1 MTNFELDDL
10 KLQDELRTL
19 FELDTQKYLQLYVQT
34 VGQLNAVNWREDIQQ
49 LYRCVHTIKG
59 GSVTVGFQAVLQV
72 STVLEDVLS
81 DLRYLEVAPPLA
93 DGELSKS
100 LIEAGELLIG
110 TVQMD
115 SPQMG
120 DSQKEEGNSSDAAVQ
135 YIQSLRDRI
144 QAEYLPEWNEM
155 RQVQQEFADQ
165 GFDLVILDLEMA
177 IEDLPLTGEVPL
189 ETCEIAQQT
198 IAQLEEI
205 GTEISL
211 AMAWHDFLQKGREL
225 CDRLDCE
232 LWRTEWMPFLQKV
245 KESARQGGVFAI
257 EEQLIVP
264 SLSNIESLPIRNEV
278 QPLTNPPVFSTSDIQ
293 IPVPLERLERSS
305 QYLVETLMA
314 TRATQGFYQSVY
326 ANLLPLVSLAQNS
339 VQYITQLREVQDDYA
354 LLDSSKEQDGL
365 KVERYRQGY
374 TAINRLLE
382 ISLRLIELGSETGE
396 SARRTADS
404 IQVLDRSLRNLQQTI
419 EQSRLVP
426 FESLAFRSRGILRD
440 LMTRVG
446 KAVQLTI
453 IGEQLEL
460 DAGTLRSLEPVL
472 LHLLRNSYDHGIE
485 DAVERENS
493 NKPVQGKIELALK
506 RRGSMFELSIRD
518 DGKGIDPDRISQ
530 IAKSKGLS
538 LTDTSTTERLL
549 NVLCQSGFTSA
560 KEVSDISGRG
570 VGMDVVASQ
579 VTLMKGK
586 LSLVSQ
592 VGKGSTFTI
601 QIPVPHLFV
610 RCMLLQVGD
619 RTLAIP
625 TSEIY
630 TTMLVESLLWQKTE
644 RTDYTIEVREE
655 NGIVPAIDLY
665 QYWQGQTETRTL
677 LPSAIAVRIKQSG
690 GQSGGESE
698 GDRVVWLIADTLIG
712 QSDLLVNPIP
722 APLIAPIG
730 LIGMSLMPDGKLI
743 PVIDA
748 LSFVEAFFSSQ
759 SDLITNSSQSNTAFL
774 DASSDRQILV
784 VDDAALMRRR
794 IESSLSPQGYDI
806 TTCEDGMEAWQWLQR
821 NKEPA
826 LLITDIEMP
835 RMDGFTLI
843 DRCRQAGY
851 QMPILVIS
859 SRLAEEWSRE
869 TSRLGAN
876 DYLTKGFSTSELV
889 NKVSSLIELKS
900 LA

>member
-1 MTNFELDDL
+1 MANFEFDDL
-10 KLQDELRTL
+10 QLQDELRTL

-34 VGQLNAVNWREDIQQ
+34 VGQLSATSWREDIQQ

-72 STVLEDVLS
+72 STVLEDLLS
-81 DLRYLEVAPPLA
+81 DLRYLEVAPPLS

-110 TVQMD
+110 SVQM
-115 SPQMG
+115 G
-120 DSQKEEGNSSDAAVQ
+120 ERSDPESAVR

-177 IEDLPLTGEVPL
+177 IEELPLTGIVPIDA
-189 ETCEIAQQT
+189 CEIAQQT
-198 IAQLEEI
+198 IAQLQEI
-205 GTEISL
+205 GAEISL
-211 AMAWHDFLQKGREL
+211 AETWQDFLKKGLEF
-225 CDRLDCE
+225 CDRPDCE
-232 LWRTEWMPFLQKV
+232 LWHAEWMPFLQKV
-245 KESARQGGVFAI
+245 KESARQGGSLAI
-257 EEQLIVP
+257 EKELASSSITE
-264 SLSNIESLPIRNEV
+264 SLSIGNEV
-278 QPLTNPPVFSTSDIQ
+278 SSTSSVASPVYDIQ
-293 IPVPLERLERSS
+293 IPVPLDRLERSS

-354 LLDSSKEQDGL
+354 LLDSSGEQDGL
-365 KVERYRQGY
+365 KIERYRQGY

-419 EQSRLVP
+419 EESRLVP
-426 FESLAFRSRGILRD
+426 FESLAFRARGILRD

-472 LHLLRNSYDHGIE
+472 LHLLRNSYDHGLE
-485 DAVERENS
+485 DASEREKLG
-493 NKPVQGKIELALK
+493 KPIQGKIELALK
-506 RRGSMFELSIRD
+506 RRGSMFDLSIRD
-518 DGKGIDPDRISQ
+518 DGKGIDPDHISQ

-549 NVLCQSGFTSA
+549 SVLCQSGFTSA
-560 KEVSDISGRG
+560 KAVSDISGRG

-579 VTLMKGK
+579 VALMKGK
-586 LSLVSQ
+586 LNLASQ
-592 VGKGSTFTI
+592 VGKGTTFTI

-610 RCMLLQVGD
+610 RCMLLQAGD
-619 RTLAIP
+619 RTFAIP

-630 TTMLVESLLWQKTE
+630 TTSLVESLLWQMTK
-644 RTDYTIEVREE
+644 RADYTIEVREE
-655 NGIVPAIDLY
+655 KSLVPAINLT
-665 QYWQGQTETRTL
+665 QYWQGQTETKPL
-677 LPSAIAVRIKQSG
+677 LPSAIAIRTKQTE
-690 GQSGGESE
+690 GES
-698 GDRVVWLIADTLIG
+698 GVWLIADTLIG

-722 APLIAPIG
+722 SPLIAPIG

-748 LSFVEAFFSSQ
+748 LSFVEALFSSQ
-759 SDLITNSSQSNTAFL
+759 TDLITTSSRSSASFL
-774 DASSDRQILV
+774 DSSSDRQILV

-794 IESSLSPQGYDI
+794 IESSLSPQGYEI
-806 TTCEDGMEAWQWLQR
+806 TTCEDGMEAWLWLQR
-821 NKEPA
+821 HNPPA

-843 DRCRQAGY
+843 DRCRQAGFN
-851 QMPILVIS
+851 MPILVIS

-869 TSRLGAN
+869 TSRLGAT
-876 DYLTKGFSTSELV
+876 DYLTKGFSTLELV
-889 NKVSSLIELKS
+889 NKVSSLITIK
-900 LA
+900 

>member
-1 MTNFELDDL
+1 MANSEFDDL
-10 KLQDELRTL
+10 QLQEELRTL
-19 FELDTQKYLQLYVQT
+19 FDLDTQKYLQLYVQT
-34 VGQLNAVNWREDIQQ
+34 VGQLNAANWREDIQQ

-72 STVLEDVLS
+72 SSVLEDLLS
-81 DLRYLEVAPPLA
+81 DLRYLETAPPLA

-110 TVQMD
+110 SVQM
-115 SPQMG
+115 G
-120 DSQKEEGNSSDAAVQ
+120 ESSDPDAAVK
-135 YIQSLRDRI
+135 YIQKLRDRI
-144 QAEYLPEWNEM
+144 QVEYLPEWNEM

-177 IEDLPLTGEVPL
+177 IEDLPLTGVVPT
-189 ETCEIAQQT
+189 EACEIAQQT
-198 IAQLEEI
+198 IAQLQEI
-205 GTEISL
+205 GAEINLTE
-211 AMAWHDFLQKGREL
+211 AWQEFLQKGIEF

-232 LWRTEWMPFLQKV
+232 IWHAEWMPFLQKV
-245 KESARQGGVFAI
+245 KESARQGGVFAV
-257 EEQLIVP
+257 EQEPIVP
-264 SLSNIESLPIRNEV
+264 FSTIESLSKASTQSQS
-278 QPLTNPPVFSTSDIQ
+278 QPTISSPSIITSDVQ

-339 VQYITQLREVQDDYA
+339 VQYITQLREIQDDYA
-354 LLDSSKEQDGL
+354 LLDVASEQDGL

-419 EQSRLVP
+419 EESRLVP

-453 IGEQLEL
+453 IGEKLEL

-485 DAVERENS
+485 DADDREKS
-493 NKPVQGKIELALK
+493 GKPIQGKIELALK
-506 RRGSMFELSIRD
+506 RRGSMFDLSIRD
-518 DGKGIDPDRISQ
+518 DGKGVDPDRISQ
-530 IAKSKGLS
+530 IAKSKGLP

-549 NVLCQSGFTSA
+549 SVLCQSGFTSA
-560 KEVSDISGRG
+560 KAVSDISGRG

-579 VTLMKGK
+579 VALMNGK
-586 LSLVSQ
+586 LSLLSQ
-592 VGKGSTFTI
+592 IGKGTTFTI

-610 RCMLLQVGD
+610 RCMLLQAGD
-619 RTLAIP
+619 RTFAIP

-630 TTMLVESLLWQKTE
+630 TTMLVESLLWQMTD

-655 NGIVPAIDLY
+655 NRTVPAINLY
-665 QYWQGQTETRTL
+665 QYWQGQTETKSL
-677 LPSAIAVRIKQSG
+677 LPTAIAVRTKQL
-690 GQSGGESE
+690 E
-698 GDRVVWLIADTLIG
+698 GDRGVWLIADTLIG

-759 SDLITNSSQSNTAFL
+759 PELITTSSQSNTSFL
-774 DASSDRQILV
+774 DSTSDRQILV

-794 IESSLSPQGYDI
+794 IESSLSPQGYEI

-821 NKEPA
+821 HNQPA

-843 DRCRQAGY
+843 DRCRQAGFE
-851 QMPILVIS
+851 MPILVIS

-869 TSRLGAN
+869 TSRLGAT

-889 NKVSSLIELKS
+889 NKVSSLIAIK
-900 LA
+900 

>member
-1 MTNFELDDL
+1 MANSEFDDL
-10 KLQDELRTL
+10 QLQEELRTL

-34 VGQLNAVNWREDIQQ
+34 VNQLNAANWREDIQQ

-59 GSVTVGFQAVLQV
+59 GSVTVGFQEVLQV
-72 STVLEDVLS
+72 STVLEDLLS

-110 TVQMD
+110 SVQTGERSDPD
-115 SPQMG
+115 S
-120 DSQKEEGNSSDAAVQ
+120 AVR

-144 QAEYLPEWNEM
+144 QSEYLPEWNEM

-177 IEDLPLTGEVPL
+177 IEDLPPTGIVSDDV
-189 ETCEIAQQT
+189 CEIAQQT
-198 IAQLEEI
+198 IAQLQEI
-205 GTEISL
+205 GGEINL
-211 AMAWHDFLQKGREL
+211 AATWHEFLQKGLEL
-225 CDRLDCE
+225 CEQLDCE
-232 LWRTEWMPFLQKV
+232 LWHREWMPFLQKV
-245 KESARQGGVFAI
+245 KESARQGGIFAL
-257 EEQLIVP
+257 EQEPVL
-264 SLSNIESLPIRNEV
+264 SSNIELLPTVGNEI
-278 QPLTNPPVFSTSDIQ
+278 QALSNPSIAPVADIQ
-293 IPVPLERLERSS
+293 IPVPLDRLERSS

-326 ANLLPLVSLAQNS
+326 SNLLPLVSLAQNS

-354 LLDSSKEQDGL
+354 LLDSSGEQDGL

-419 EQSRLVP
+419 EESRLVP
-426 FESLAFRSRGILRD
+426 FETLAFRSRGILRD
-440 LMTRVG
+440 LIARIG
-446 KAVQLTI
+446 KPVQLMI

-485 DAVERENS
+485 EASEREKS
-493 NKPVQGKIELALK
+493 GKPVQGRIELSLK
-506 RRGSMFELSIRD
+506 RRGSVFELNVRD
-518 DGKGIDPDRISQ
+518 DGKGVDPERISQ
-530 IAKSKGLS
+530 IAKSKGLP
-538 LTDTSTTERLL
+538 LTDTSTSELLL

-560 KEVSDISGRG
+560 KAVSDISGRG

-579 VTLMKGK
+579 VALMNGK
-586 LSLVSQ
+586 LSLISQ

-610 RCMLLQVGD
+610 RCMLLQAGD
-619 RTLAIP
+619 RTFAIP

-630 TTMLVESLLWQKTE
+630 TTMLVESLLWQTTD
-644 RTDYTIEVREE
+644 RLDYTIEVREE
-655 NGIVPAIDLY
+655 HGTVPAINLS
-665 QYWQGQTETRTL
+665 QYWQGQSETKSL
-677 LPSAIAVRIKQSG
+677 LPTAIAIRTKQQENDYG
-690 GQSGGESE
+690 
-698 GDRVVWLIADTLIG
+698 VWLIADTLVG

-722 APLIAPIG
+722 SPLIAPIG

-748 LSFVEAFFSSQ
+748 LSFVETFFTSKSDFITISSGASTSFLDSS
-759 SDLITNSSQSNTAFL
+759 SDL
-774 DASSDRQILV
+774 QILV

-794 IESSLSPQGYDI
+794 IESSLSPQGYEI
-806 TTCEDGMEAWQWLQR
+806 TTCDDGMEAWQWLQR
-821 NKEPA
+821 HNQPA

-843 DRCRQAGY
+843 DRCRQAGFD
-851 QMPILVIS
+851 MPILVIS

-869 TSRLGAN
+869 TGRLGAT
-876 DYLTKGFSTSELV
+876 DYLTKGFSTAELV
-889 NKVSSLIELKS
+889 EKVGSLIKV
-900 LA
+900 

>member
-1 MTNFELDDL
+1 MAILEFDDL
-10 KLQDELRTL
+10 QLQEELRTL

-34 VGQLNAVNWREDIQQ
+34 VNQLNATNWREDIQQ

-59 GSVTVGFQAVLQV
+59 GAVTVGFQAVLQV
-72 STVLEDVLS
+72 ATVLEDLLS

-93 DGELSKS
+93 DGELSS
-100 LIEAGELLIG
+100 ALIAAGELLIAS
-110 TVQMD
+110 VQMGERSKPD
-115 SPQMG
+115 M
-120 DSQKEEGNSSDAAVQ
+120 AVQ
-135 YIQSLRDRI
+135 YIQNLRDRI
-144 QAEYLPEWNEM
+144 QAKYLPEWNEM

-165 GFDLVILDLEMA
+165 GFDLVTLDLEMA
-177 IEDLPLTGEVPL
+177 IEDLPLTGTVSAEA
-189 ETCEIAQQT
+189 CEIARQT
-198 IAQLEEI
+198 IAQLQEI
-205 GTEISL
+205 GAEINL
-211 AMAWHDFLQKGREL
+211 ALTWQDFLKEGLGL

-232 LWRTEWMPFLQKV
+232 LWRTEWMPFLKKV
-245 KESARQGGVFAI
+245 KESARQGGVLAI
-257 EEQLIVP
+257 EQEQI
-264 SLSNIESLPIRNEV
+264 IESFPTNEV
-278 QPLTNPPVFSTSDIQ
+278 AALTNSPTLTIADIQ
-293 IPVPLERLERSS
+293 IPVPLDRLERSS

-354 LLDSSKEQDGL
+354 LLEASGEQDGL

-419 EQSRLVP
+419 EESRLVP
-426 FESLAFRSRGILRD
+426 FESLAFRARGILRD

-446 KAVQLTI
+446 KDAQLMI
-453 IGEQLEL
+453 IGEKLEL
-460 DAGTLRSLEPVL
+460 DAGTLRNLEPVL
-472 LHLLRNSYDHGIE
+472 LHLLRNSYDHGLE
-485 DAVERENS
+485 DSADRQKLG
-493 NKPVQGKIELALK
+493 KPTQGKIELALK
-506 RRGSMFELSIRD
+506 RRGSMFDLSIHD
-518 DGKGIDPDRISQ
+518 DGRGLDPDYISQ

-538 LTDTSTTERLL
+538 LTDTSTSDRLL
-549 NVLCQSGFTSA
+549 SVLCQSGFTSA
-560 KEVSDISGRG
+560 KSVSDISGRG

-579 VTLMKGK
+579 VAIMNGK
-586 LSLVSQ
+586 LSLISEIN
-592 VGKGSTFTI
+592 KGTTFTI

-619 RTLAIP
+619 RTFAVP

-630 TTMLVESLLWQKTE
+630 TTMLVESLLWQKTD
-644 RTDYTIEVREE
+644 RSDYTIEVREE
-655 NGIVPAIDLY
+655 NGVVPAIDLY
-665 QYWQGQTETRTL
+665 QYWQGQTETRSL
-677 LPSAIAVRIKQSG
+677 LPTAIAIRTKQLT
-690 GQSGGESE
+690 GQSTGQLI
-698 GDRVVWLIADTLIG
+698 GDRGVWLIADTLIG

-722 APLIAPIG
+722 APLVAPIG
-730 LIGMSLMPDGKLI
+730 LIGTSLMPDGKLI

-748 LSFVEAFFSSQ
+748 LSFVKSLCLPQ
-759 SDLITNSSQSNTAFL
+759 PHLVTTSSQSNSAFL
-774 DASSDRQILV
+774 DSSSDRQILV

-794 IESSLSPQGYDI
+794 IESSLSPQGYEI
-806 TTCEDGMEAWQWLQR
+806 TTCEDGMDAWQWLQSH
-821 NKEPA
+821 KQPA

-851 QMPILVIS
+851 TLPILVIS

-869 TSRLGAN
+869 TSRLGAT

-889 NKVSSLIELKS
+889 NKVSSLITLK
-900 LA
+900 

>member
-1 MTNFELDDL
+1 LIANIEIMPNPEFDDL
-10 KLQDELRTL
+10 QLQEELRNL
-19 FELDTQKYLQLYVQT
+19 FELDTQKYLQLYVDT
-34 VGQLNAVNWREDIQQ
+34 VHQLNAANWREDIQQ

-72 STVLEDVLS
+72 STILEDLLS
-81 DLRYLEVAPPLA
+81 DLRYLDVAPPLV
-93 DGELSKS
+93 DGELAKA

-110 TVQMD
+110 SVQMGE
-115 SPQMG
+115 Q
-120 DSQKEEGNSSDAAVQ
+120 SDTDASVK
-135 YIQSLRDRI
+135 YIQILRDRI
-144 QAEYLPEWNEM
+144 QSEYLPEWNEM

-165 GFDLVILDLEMA
+165 GFDLVILELEMA
-177 IEDLPLTGEVPL
+177 IEDLPLTGEVPT
-189 ETCEIAQQT
+189 EAAEIAKQT
-198 IAQLEEI
+198 VAQLQEI
-205 GTEISL
+205 GTEINL
-211 AMAWHDFLQKGREL
+211 AKTWHDFLQKGIAL

-232 LWRTEWMPFLQKV
+232 LWHTEWMPFLQKV
-245 KESARQGGVFAI
+245 KESARQGGIFEI
-257 EEQLIVP
+257 EQESIII
-264 SLSNIESLPIRNEV
+264 SSNIESGLIAGNDVASLISSQVSP
-278 QPLTNPPVFSTSDIQ
+278 TADIQ
-293 IPVPLERLERSS
+293 IPVPLDRLERSS

-354 LLDSSKEQDGL
+354 LLDASGEQDGL
-365 KVERYRQGY
+365 KIERYRQGY

-396 SARRTADS
+396 SARRTSDS

-419 EQSRLVP
+419 EESRLVP
-426 FESLAFRSRGILRD
+426 FATLAFRSRGILRD

-446 KAVQLTI
+446 KIVQFTI

-460 DAGTLRSLEPVL
+460 DAGTLRSLEPVV

-485 DAVERENS
+485 DSSNREKS
-493 NKPVQGKIELALK
+493 GKPLQGKIELSLK
-506 RRGSMFELSIRD
+506 RRGSMFELIIRD

-530 IAKSKGLS
+530 IAKSKGLP
-538 LTDTSTTERLL
+538 LTDTSTSERLL
-549 NVLCQSGFTSA
+549 NVICQSGFTSSTV
-560 KEVSDISGRG
+560 VSDISGRG

-579 VTLMKGK
+579 VALMNSK

-592 VGKGSTFTI
+592 IGKGTAFTI

-610 RCMLLQVGD
+610 RCMLLQAGE
-619 RTLAIP
+619 RTFAVP

-630 TTMLVESLLWQKTE
+630 TTTLVEGLLWQKTD
-644 RTDYTIEVREE
+644 RADYTIEVQEE
-655 NGIVPAIDLY
+655 SGKVPAIDLY
-665 QYWQGQTETRTL
+665 QYWQGQTETRMI
-677 LPSAIAVRIKQSG
+677 LPSAIAVRTKQSG
-690 GQSGGESE
+690 S
-698 GDRVVWLIADTLIG
+698 DRGIWLIADTLIG

-722 APLIAPIG
+722 APLVAPIG

-748 LSFVEAFFSSQ
+748 LSFVEVFFSSDAERLTI
-759 SDLITNSSQSNTAFL
+759 SSSQSNASFL
-774 DASSDRQILV
+774 ELSSDRQILV

-794 IESSLSPQGYDI
+794 IESSLSPQGYEI
-806 TTCEDGMEAWQWLQR
+806 TTCDDGMDAWQWLLRHGQ
-821 NKEPA
+821 PA

-843 DRCRQAGY
+843 DRCRQAGLD
-851 QMPILVIS
+851 MPILVIS

-869 TSRLGAN
+869 TSRLGAT

-889 NKVSSLIELKS
+889 NKVSSLLELRT

>member
-1 MTNFELDDL
+1 MANFEFDDL
-10 KLQDELRTL
+10 QLQDELRTL

-34 VGQLNAVNWREDIQQ
+34 VGQLSATSWREDIQQ

-72 STVLEDVLS
+72 STVLEDLLS
-81 DLRYLEVAPPLA
+81 DLRYLEVAPPLS

-110 TVQMD
+110 SVQM
-115 SPQMG
+115 G
-120 DSQKEEGNSSDAAVQ
+120 ERSDPESAVR

-165 GFDLVILDLEMA
+165 GFDLVILDLEMT
-177 IEDLPLTGEVPL
+177 IEELPLTGIVP
-189 ETCEIAQQT
+189 TDACEIAQQT
-198 IAQLEEI
+198 IAQLQEI
-205 GTEISL
+205 GAEISL
-211 AMAWHDFLQKGREL
+211 AETWQDFLKKGLEF
-225 CDRLDCE
+225 CDRPDCE
-232 LWRTEWMPFLQKV
+232 VWHAEWMPFLQKV
-245 KESARQGGVFAI
+245 KESARQGGSLAI
-257 EEQLIVP
+257 EKEPVP
-264 SLSNIESLPIRNEV
+264 SSITESLSIGNEV
-278 QPLTNPPVFSTSDIQ
+278 SSTSSLASPVYDIQ
-293 IPVPLERLERSS
+293 IPVPLDRLERSS

-354 LLDSSKEQDGL
+354 LLDSSGEQDGL

-419 EQSRLVP
+419 EESRLVP
-426 FESLAFRSRGILRD
+426 FESLAFRARGILRD

-472 LHLLRNSYDHGIE
+472 LHLLRNSYDHGLE
-485 DAVERENS
+485 DASEREKLG
-493 NKPVQGKIELALK
+493 KPIQGKIELALK
-506 RRGSMFELSIRD
+506 RRGSMFDLSIRD
-518 DGKGIDPDRISQ
+518 DGKGIDPDHISQ

-549 NVLCQSGFTSA
+549 SVLCQSGFTSA
-560 KEVSDISGRG
+560 KAVSDISGRG

-579 VTLMKGK
+579 VALMKGK
-586 LSLVSQ
+586 LNLASQ
-592 VGKGSTFTI
+592 VGKGTTFTI

-610 RCMLLQVGD
+610 RCMLLQAGD
-619 RTLAIP
+619 RTFAVP

-630 TTMLVESLLWQKTE
+630 TTSLVESLLWQMTK
-644 RTDYTIEVREE
+644 RADYTIEVREE
-655 NGIVPAIDLY
+655 KSLVPAINLT
-665 QYWQGQTETRTL
+665 QYWQGQTETKPL
-677 LPSAIAVRIKQSG
+677 LPSAIAIRTKQTE
-690 GQSGGESE
+690 GES
-698 GDRVVWLIADTLIG
+698 GVWLIADTLIG

-722 APLIAPIG
+722 SPLIAPIG

-748 LSFVEAFFSSQ
+748 LSFVEALFSSQ
-759 SDLITNSSQSNTAFL
+759 TDLITTSSRSSASFL
-774 DASSDRQILV
+774 DSSSDRQILV

-794 IESSLSPQGYDI
+794 IESSLSPQGYEI
-806 TTCEDGMEAWQWLQR
+806 TTCEDGMEAWLWLQR
-821 NKEPA
+821 HNPPA

-843 DRCRQAGY
+843 DRCRQAGFN
-851 QMPILVIS
+851 MPILVIS

-869 TSRLGAN
+869 TSRLGAT
-876 DYLTKGFSTSELV
+876 DYLTKGFSTLELV
-889 NKVSSLIELKS
+889 NKVSSLITIK
-900 LA
+900 